1 MIRRPVHPRPSHRRG
16 RHGRPAR
23 GKAPTAL
30 HTMIPRRVRRVGSSS
45 VRVGRE
51 RERGGRSRS
60 RGQGPPHPTPERRRR
75 PPVPGFCA
83 TTAVA
88 FPPSSPMR
96 SLRLSG
102 SPPSART
109 ERTSAAR
116 SVRGV
121 GWEGLRPFLRPSVCL
136 SFALFDPP
144 CIHFHSAS
152 IPVTDRL
159 CSFLY
164 RHPRRRVK

>member
-1 MIRRPVHPRPSHRRG
+1 MIRRPVHPRPSNRRG

-45 VRVGRE
+45 VRVGRARE
-51 RERGGRSRS
+51 REGRSRS

-75 PPVPGFCA
+75 PPVPGSCA

-88 FPPSSPMR
+88 LPPSSPMR

-102 SPPSART
+102 SPPSATRSGAKRVSELNRENGEDPRHPEC
-109 ERTSAAR
+109 ERC
-116 SVRGV
+116 
-121 GWEGLRPFLRPSVCL
+121 GWEGLRRFLRPSI
-136 SFALFDPP
+136 SRSRFST
-144 CIHFHSAS
+144 HRAS
-152 IPVTDRL
+152 IFIPL
-159 CSFLY
+159 PS
-164 RHPRRRVK
+164 P